1 MSLSF
6 ISRVPHVNQSITKW
20 SHAWEWKLTIG
31 SKDGCISLRWLTNCP
46 LESLVSPPPSAGFSS
61 ILIFSYCFSSPV
73 LSFPSAPFSLSFPHT
88 CTASSLHIASR
99 PLPCRSVQAPGG
111 TVNAVAVPDESA
123 GPQLL
128 EQDYWWVLGYGRI
141 CEYTQEFEAAGQKI
155 TKSCDYFFFFF
166 LQSDTQYNITGNG
179 AVTTWEPK
187 IYPPWTKSSQ
197 LLVFSRPTFHAS
209 NVKKNYNSR
218 EETDN
223 ERNSNILAYCLFLF
237 TYIYIVCTADAPD
250 ALYELFHCPR
260 TDNLLNNLRHAP
272 DI

>member
-1 MSLSF
+1 MSPGLWTDLWVYTGIWSSWPENNQELWLS
-6 ISRVPHVNQSITKW
+6 V
-20 SHAWEWKLTIG
+20 
-31 SKDGCISLRWLTNCP
+31 
-46 LESLVSPPPSAGFSS
+46 
-61 ILIFSYCFSSPV
+61 ILF
-73 LSFPSAPFSLSFPHT
+73 L
-88 CTASSLHIASR
+88 
-99 PLPCRSVQAPGG
+99 
-111 TVNAVAVPDESA
+111 
-123 GPQLL
+123 
-128 EQDYWWVLGYGRI
+128 
-141 CEYTQEFEAAGQKI
+141 
-155 TKSCDYFFFFF
+155 FFF

-197 LLVFSRPTFHAS
+197 LLVFSRPTFNAS

-237 TYIYIVCTADAPD
+237 TYIYIGCTADAPD